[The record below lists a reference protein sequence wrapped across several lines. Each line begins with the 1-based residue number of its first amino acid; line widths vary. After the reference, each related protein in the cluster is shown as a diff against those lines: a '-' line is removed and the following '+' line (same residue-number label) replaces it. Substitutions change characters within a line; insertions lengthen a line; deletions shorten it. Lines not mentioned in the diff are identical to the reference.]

1 MTVLVVGGRGG
12 IGTATVRVL
21 EQDGIACAVLDR
33 TDGVDAADPQQVRG
47 YFAENRITGLS
58 AVVVLAGRAGSGGID
73 ETDIDQ
79 WRELMRDNL
88 DTAYVVI
95 RESLPLLRAFGGDRS
110 IVLLSSV
117 NGRHGG
123 NVLSGPAYATAKA
136 AIIGL
141 ARHLA
146 VTLAAEGIR
155 VNAIAPGPVDTRMYR
170 RLDPEQQARL
180 ESTIPL
186 RHVAAPDEIAGAVR
200 FLLSPGAVSMTG
212 AVLDMNGGL
221 WVG

>member
-12 IGTATVRVL
+12 IGTATVRIL
-21 EQDGIACAVLDR
+21 EQSGTVCAVLDR
-33 TDGVDAADPQQVRG
+33 ADGVDAADPQQVRG
-47 YFAENRITGLS
+47 YLAENRITELS
-58 AVVVLAGRAGSGGID
+58 AVIVLAGRAGSGGID

-123 NVLSGPAYATAKA
+123 NALSGPAYATAKA

-141 ARHLA
+141 TRHLA

-186 RHVAAPDEIAGAVR
+186 RHVAAPDEIAGAVS
-200 FLLSPGAVSMTG
+200 FLLSPSAVSMTG

>member
-12 IGTATVRVL
+12 IGAATVEIL
-21 EQDGIACAVLDR
+21 EQDGTACAVLDR
-33 TDGVDAADPQQVRG
+33 ADGVDAADPEQVRA
-47 YFAENRITGLS
+47 YFTERGITELS

-73 ETDIDQ
+73 DTDIDQ
-79 WRELMRDNL
+79 WRGLMRDNL
-88 DTAYVVI
+88 DSAYVVI
-95 RESLPLLRAFGGDRS
+95 RESLPLLRAFPGDRS

-123 NVLSGPAYATAKA
+123 NNLSGPAYATAKA
-136 AIIGL
+136 AILGL

-155 VNAIAPGPVDTRMYR
+155 VNAIAPGPVETPMLH
-170 RLDPEQQARL
+170 RLSAPQRAGLLRA
-180 ESTIPL
+180 IPL
-186 RHVAAPDEIAGAVR
+186 GHTAEPAEIAGTVR
-200 FLLSPGAVSMTG
+200 FLLSRSAASITG
-212 AVLDMNGGL
+212 AVIDVNGGM